1 MAQFPVIT
9 PDALAELRST
19 IGKPVRLSLGGGGP
33 QEPARQRPP
42 RQKRLRKYLTLTP
55 LGGAG
60 MVVED
65 FNNGRLGMATMNFS
79 VPDDV
84 KAAFE
89 KAFAGTNKSAVLTR
103 LMRDAIEAQA
113 RQQRRAR
120 AINRLLV
127 LRRRLPS
134 TPARVVRAARVAGR
148 P

>member
-1 MAQFPVIT
+1 
-9 PDALAELRST
+9 
-19 IGKPVRLSLGGGGP
+19 
-33 QEPARQRPP
+33 
-42 RQKRLRKYLTLTP
+42 
-55 LGGAG
+55 
-60 MVVED
+60 
-65 FNNGRLGMATMNFS
+65 MNFS

-103 LMRDAIEAQA
+103 LMRDAIEARA

-134 TPARVVRAARVAGR
+134 APARVVRAARVVGR
-148 P
+148 S